1 MKTCFTMPDRMNYF
15 PLLYSNLKLFELLS
29 EFTQHVYTADEVY
42 SLHCIP
48 IHFSS
53 ISNFLHHES
62 ITCFIKRCIG
72 TQPCPSFD
80 LLFVAALALHHEML
94 IELFRKSTSVTQTG

>member
-15 PLLYSNLKLFELLS
+15 PLLYSNLK
-29 EFTQHVYTADEVY
+29 FTYHVYTADEVY

-53 ISNFLHHES
+53 ISNFLHHDS
-62 ITCFIKRCIG
+62 ITCFYKG
-72 TQPCPSFD
+72 
-80 LLFVAALALHHEML
+80 VLAHSHAHPLTYCL
-94 IELFRKSTSVTQTG
+94 WLP